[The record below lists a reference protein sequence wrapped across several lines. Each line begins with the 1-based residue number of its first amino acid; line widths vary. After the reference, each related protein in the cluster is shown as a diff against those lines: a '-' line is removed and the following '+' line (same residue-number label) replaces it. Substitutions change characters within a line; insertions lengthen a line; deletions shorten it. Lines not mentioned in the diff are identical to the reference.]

1 MTNAV
6 FIYSEE
12 LEKYHYPPEHPF
24 NTIRA
29 KKTRNV
35 LNSMGLLSG
44 NGRKE
49 VAPVPAERVTLK
61 KFHTARY
68 LHALKTASQG
78 KWDSQAL
85 NMGIGTSDCPV
96 FKGLYEY
103 AVLVTGGTLTAAKLI
118 LSGDADVAFNP
129 SGGFHHAHPERASGF
144 CYINDVALACMVLTE
159 RGFTAEHAKHAEKQS
174 DINPPDVRRIKIKNS
189 AVSANSAVK
198 KGKRVLYLDVDV
210 HHSDGVAY
218 AFYDRCD
225 VMTISFH
232 EDPRILFPGTGFEDE
247 IGTGPGKGYC
257 VNVPLPV
264 GTYDQAYMKAFE
276 EVAVPLMTAF
286 KPDVIVFE
294 LGADALAGDPLA
306 HLYLTNNVY
315 VEIINHLLSLNKPIL
330 MTGGGGYNIDNTVR
344 AWALAW
350 TVLCGADSDT
360 NPLVGGVMLESTD
373 WQGGLRDRAL
383 AVSNQQRDA
392 VMPAIESTIETIK
405 ASVFPLHG
413 L

>member
-1 MTNAV
+1 MTKAA
-6 FIYSEE
+6 FIYSQE

-24 NTIRA
+24 NTVRA
-29 KKTRNV
+29 KRLREV
-35 LNSMGLLSG
+35 LNSMRLLAG

-68 LHALKTASQG
+68 LHALKTASKG
-78 KWDSQAL
+78 RWDVEAL
-85 NMGIGTSDCPV
+85 GMGIGTSDCPI
-96 FKGLYEY
+96 FDGLYDY
-103 AVLVTGGTLTAAKLI
+103 AVLVTGGTLVAANLL
-118 LSGDADVAFNP
+118 LSGSAEVAFNP

-144 CYINDVALACMVLTE
+144 CYINDVALACHVLAE
-159 RGFTAEHAKHAEKQS
+159 R
-174 DINPPDVRRIKIKNS
+174 
-189 AVSANSAVK
+189 
-198 KGKRVLYLDVDV
+198 GKRVLYLDVDV
-210 HHSDGVAY
+210 HHGDGVAY

-232 EDPRILFPGTGFEDE
+232 EDPRILFPGTGFENE
-247 IGTGPGKGYC
+247 IGDGPGKGYC

-264 GTYDQAYMKAFE
+264 GTYDQAYMTAFE
-276 EVAVPLMTAF
+276 SIAIPLMAAF
-286 KPDVIVFE
+286 NPDVIVFE

-315 VEIINHLLSLNKPIL
+315 ADIITHLLTLNKPIL

-350 TVLCGADSDT
+350 TVLCGADSGNAD
-360 NPLVGGVMLESTD
+360 NLPLGGVMLESTD
-373 WQGGLRDRAL
+373 WQGGLRDRAI
-383 AVSNQQRDA
+383 AVSSQQRDA
-392 VMPAIESTIETIK
+392 VMPAIEATIEAIK